1 MRSFETEQGYIVR
14 LDLGEEVLTTL
25 TRFITEAGI
34 QGGAIRGIG
43 AVVKTTLGYFD
54 LHAKTYDKRD
64 YPGDMELVSCD
75 GNITWL
81 DGAPMVHAHATISG
95 PDYVAQAGHLFS
107 AEIAVTGEFYIT
119 TTSLK
124 IKRAPDDRTGLNL
137 IDG

>member
-75 GNITWL
+75 GNIT
-81 DGAPMVHAHATISG
+81 AHATISG